1 MRTLRSLFWDKSFE
15 KWLWVQ
21 LTTDSLAGFFMTITF
36 QVFPIE
42 NIPMTLKSLNGSN
55 MEGGIKQVKQAVNKV
70 ISHTTKK

>member
-1 MRTLRSLFWDKSFE
+1 
-15 KWLWVQ
+15 
-21 LTTDSLAGFFMTITF
+21 MTITF

-70 ISHTTKK
+70 VSHTTKK